1 MIEFIIS
8 ILVPILGGLGVS
20 EADVTTYVTNCSG
33 YIYAILISILVLI
46 VLLVA
51 AHFIA
56 PKGKRHLVR
65 WGASLAWVLALVT
78 MVNMV
83 CYGPLYTNLS
93 VVLNGGGTVSDEAKA
108 ASNEVIK
115 KVGEEGMVLVKNN
128 GLLPLS
134 SDVDSMNVFGWAS
147 TNPIYGGT
155 GSGSADTS
163 SVVSILQ
170 SLSDAGYKTNE
181 SLTKMYTD
189 YRADRPA
196 ATILGGDGSFDITLP
211 EPTAD
216 YYTDDV
222 MGEAESFSDV
232 AMVVISRG
240 GGEGYDLP
248 TDMNSVIHGTYNV
261 ADEVS
266 VNPANYAYTN
276 ISYTNNGDY
285 DDFDEGE
292 SYLELSNT
300 EEDMLDTVCSQFENV
315 IVVVNA
321 NNAMELDWVD
331 KYEQIGAVI
340 YAPGAGATGFEAL
353 GEIINGS
360 VNPSGKTVDT
370 FVKDLQ
376 QTPYYNNMGLNAY
389 TNVDDLKNQIAKN
402 DAAYEGSMGFV
413 NYAEGIYVGYKFY
426 ETAAEE
432 GLIQYEDTVQYPFGY
447 GLSYTTFEK
456 TIENFKDNGDTVT
469 FDVTVKNTGDVAGKD
484 VIEIYY
490 TAPYTNGGIEKAAA
504 NLIAFEKTETLDPG
518 AAETKSITINKEDMA
533 SYDSEGIKISG
544 GGYILEAGEYT
555 ISLRSDSHTVVAE
568 EKFTVDSDID
578 YSKDGRSSDETVST
592 NQFEDYSRGDFE
604 QLSRANGF
612 ANYESACGK
621 LSEDAY
627 VMSDETRKAVEE
639 NVFGIYDSTKYNDD
653 SDEMPKMEQD
663 NGLQLADL
671 TGKSYDDEDWNKL
684 LDQLSFEDM
693 STLINVGG
701 WQTAEIK
708 SVGKVATSDCDG
720 PAGLNNFITKTY
732 GTAYPSEVLI
742 AQTWNKDLAKEVG
755 DSMGQEYVDADNFGW
770 YGPAMNIHRSAFA
783 GRNFEYYSEDGV
795 LSGYMAANEMNGAA
809 VKGVYPYIK
818 HFALNDQETNR
829 CSFLLTFASEQT
841 IREGYLKAFELAV
854 KGFEGNAMA
863 AMSAFNWIGT
873 VPSCANNGL
882 LNNVLRGEWGF
893 VGMVETDYDGSYG
906 YMITDHC
913 IRNGNDLM
921 LGFNSAE
928 SNKLTDKSA
937 TAVLAMRQACK
948 NILYTVANS
957 GYYADGNP
965 AAGMSNMTKL
975 FVTVDVILAVLLIA
989 ADAIV
994 IVRFRKKRKNV
1005 DKAEA

>member
-1 MIEFIIS
+1 MKSNTIYPPMSEREIS
-8 ILVPILGGLGVS
+8 GAAIS
-20 EADVTTYVTNCSG
+20 REA
-33 YIYAILISILVLI
+33 A
-46 VLLVA
+46 
-51 AHFIA
+51 
-56 PKGKRHLVR
+56 
-65 WGASLAWVLALVT
+65 
-78 MVNMV
+78 MQ
-83 CYGPLYTNLS
+83 
-93 VVLNGGGTVSDEAKA
+93 
-108 ASNEVIK
+108 
-115 KVGEEGMVLVKNN
+115 GMVLLKNIN
-128 GLLPLS
+128 GVLPLKGRGKIAL
-134 SDVDSMNVFGWAS
+134 FGNGAAR
-147 TNPIYGGT
+147 TIRGGT
-155 GSGSADTS
+155 GSGDPFNGGLSGGGDQD
-163 SVVSILQ
+163 VDQ
-170 SLSDAGYKTNE
+170 SLRYHINILNAMETEGFEIVNREQQMAWARCYDLAKREMKDQVMSVFAFPEE
-181 SLTKMYTD
+181 SLTTEKLEEYAKET
-189 YRADRPA
+189 
-196 ATILGGDGSFDITLP
+196 
-211 EPTAD
+211 ETAIC
-216 YYTDDV
+216 
-222 MGEAESFSDV
+222 
-232 AMVVISRG
+232 VISRNS
-240 GGEGYDLP
+240 GEGNDRF
-248 TDMNSVIHGTYNV
+248 MKK
-261 ADEVS
+261 EVS
-266 VNPANYAYTN
+266 IGDKKYE
-276 ISYTNNGDY
+276 IGDY
-285 DDFDEGE
+285 RLSAVEMDNLKKLRSAFSSLILVLNVPGSISVQDLEAACADAILLMGQAGQEG
-292 SYLELSNT
+292 
-300 EEDMLDTVCSQFENV
+300 
-315 IVVVNA
+315 
-321 NNAMELDWVD
+321 
-331 KYEQIGAVI
+331 GAAVTDI
-340 YAPGAGATGFEAL
+340 LTGKAT
-353 GEIINGS
+353 
-360 VNPSGKTVDT
+360 PSGKLTATWAKKYEDYPT
-370 FVKDLQ
+370 AGNFLQ
-376 QTPYYNNMGLNAY
+376 DFNKAVY
-389 TNVDDLKNQIAKN
+389 T
-402 DAAYEGSMGFV
+402 
-413 NYAEGIYVGYKFY
+413 EGIYVGYKFY

-447 GLSYTTFEK
+447 GLSYTTFDK

-484 VIEIYY
+484 VIELYY

-555 ISLRSDSHTVVAE
+555 ISLRSDSHTVLAE

-578 YSKDGRSSDETVST
+578 YSKDGRSSDETVAT

-671 TGKSYDDEDWNKL
+671 TGKSYDDEDWDKL
-684 LDQLSFEDM
+684 LDQMSFEDM

-701 WQTAEIK
+701 WQTAEIQ
-708 SVGKVATSDCDG
+708 SVGKIATSDCDG

-863 AMSAFNWIGT
+863 AMSSFNWIGT

-928 SNKLTDKSA
+928 SNKLTDESA
-937 TAVLAMRQACK
+937 TAVLAMRQASK

-1005 DKAEA
+1005 DNAEA

>member
-1 MIEFIIS
+1 MTNY
-8 ILVPILGGLGVS
+8 LVNLLSPTFSSLGVS
-20 EADVTTYVTNCSG
+20 VADLTSYIERLSG
-33 YIYAILISILVLI
+33 YVIAILAALVVMI
-46 VLLVA
+46 VVMVA
-51 AHFIA
+51 AHKAKKGVRHVIRWQAGIA
-56 PKGKRHLVR
+56 FVVFVAVLVN
-65 WGASLAWVLALVT
+65 VI
-78 MVNMV
+78 
-83 CYGPLYTNLS
+83 CYGPMYNNVS
-93 VVLNGGGTVSDEAKA
+93 SILNAKKVA
-108 ASNEVIK
+108 LAKETIEQSRETIQ
-115 KVGEEGMVLVKNN
+115 KVGEEGMVLLKNE
-128 GLLPLS
+128 GILPLA
-134 SDVDSMNVFGWAS
+134 SDTKKLNVFGWGS
-147 TNPIYGGT
+147 TNPLYGGT
-155 GSGSADTS
+155 GSGSSDS
-163 SVVSILQ
+163 STAISILQ
-170 SLSDAGYKTNE
+170 SLKDAGYETNE

-189 YRADRPA
+189 YREDRP
-196 ATILGGDGSFDITLP
+196 TIAMAEQDWTLP
-211 EPTAD
+211 EPTKE
-216 YYTDDV
+216 YYTSSL
-222 MGEAESFSDV
+222 MNEAKEFSDTAV
-232 AMVVISRG
+232 VVIGRS
-240 GGEGYDLP
+240 GGEGADLP
-248 TDMNSVIHGTYNV
+248 TDMKAVIDGSYKKQ
-261 ADEVS
+261 AEDVS
-266 VNPANYAYTN
+266 VLPDNYGYVKG
-276 ISYTNNGDY
+276 SYTNNGDY

-292 SYLELSNT
+292 SYLELSKT

-340 YAPGAGATGFEAL
+340 FAPGAGATGFEAL

-360 VNPSGKTVDT
+360 VNPSGKTADT

-376 QTPYYNNMGLNAY
+376 QTPCYNNIGLNAY
-389 TNVDDLKNQIAKN
+389 TNVDDLKNQIAEN

-432 GLIQYEDTVQYPFGY
+432 GLIQYEDAVQYPFGY

-469 FDVTVKNTGDVAGKD
+469 LDVTVKNTGDTAGKD
-484 VIEIYY
+484 VIELYY
-490 TAPYTNGGIEKAAA
+490 TAPYTDGGIEKASA
-504 NLIAFEKTETLDPG
+504 NLIAFEKTETLEPG
-518 AAETKSITINKEDMA
+518 AEETRSITINKEDMA
-533 SYDSEGIKISG
+533 SYDSEGIKVSG

-555 ISLRSDSHTVVAE
+555 ISLRSDSHTVLAE

-578 YSKDGRSSDETVST
+578 YSKEGRSSDETVAT

-621 LSEDAY
+621 LSDDAY

-639 NVFGIYDSTKYNDD
+639 NVFGIYDGTKYDDD
-653 SDEMPKMEQD
+653 SDEMPQMEQN

-671 TGKSYDDEDWNKL
+671 TGKSYDDEDWDKL
-684 LDQLSFEDM
+684 LDQLSFDDM

-742 AQTWNKDLAKEVG
+742 AQTWNKELANEVG
-755 DSMGQEYVDADNFGW
+755 DSMGQEYVDADNYGW

-783 GRNFEYYSEDGV
+783 GRNFEYYSEDSV
-795 LSGYMAANEMNGAA
+795 LSGYMAANEINGAA

-863 AMSAFNWIGT
+863 AMSSFNWIGT

-928 SNKLTDKSA
+928 SNRLTDESA
-937 TAVLAMRQACK
+937 TAVLAMRQASK

-975 FVTVDVILAVLLIA
+975 FVTVDVILAALLIA
-989 ADAIV
+989 ADAVV
-994 IVRFRKKRKNV
+994 IVRFRKKRKNI
-1005 DKAEA
+1005 DNAAA